1 MKTQRSQNLRQQFAA
16 FIRTARQAQG
26 LSIQEMSSQMG
37 IHRARLGQLERA
49 EHNMT
54 FSTMD
59 LLVAHTVYATHPL
72 MSYSQLVAKRVS
84 EFRAGHLSQEML
96 AGKAGLSVNFVNTLE
111 RGQANSSIDQ
121 IEALATALGIDGL
134 ELIAI

>member
-1 MKTQRSQNLRQQFAA
+1 MKTQLPQNLRKQFAA
-16 FIRTARQAQG
+16 FIRDARQAQG
-26 LSIQEMSSQMG
+26 ISIQEMASRIG
-37 IHRARLGQLERA
+37 VHRARLGQLERA

-59 LLVAHTVYATHPL
+59 VLVAHTVYGVHPL
-72 MSYSQLVAKRVS
+72 PPYSQLVAKRVS
-84 EFRAGHLSQEML
+84 EYRAGHLSQEML

-121 IEALATALGIDGL
+121 IEALAMALGIDGQD
-134 ELIAI
+134 LIAI